1 MNIGV
6 FFGGKS
12 PEHDVSIITGEL
24 VISELKKMGMHVT
37 PIYIGKNGEWYI
49 DERLGELKFFQ
60 SKEKN
65 AALKNFEKYVLNLKE
80 SMGKMVFNKKG
91 LLVTS
96 NIVIDVA
103 FPCFHG
109 SNGED
114 GTIQGMLEMF
124 NVPYVGCDVASS
136 ALAFDKILT
145 KLLYQSL
152 DVPTAKFV
160 YFNGADWKNKKE
172 QLLTEIKTKLHFPL
186 FVKPPRLGSS
196 IGITRAKDEKE
207 LEFGIELALHYGE
220 KVLVE
225 DGVENLADITCCV
238 IGNDEL
244 TASLVQESVF
254 DSELFNFEEKYL
266 KDGGAQTGN
275 AKNSL
280 IIPARLDAEMTK
292 KVQDMAKE
300 IYKSIG
306 ASGIAR
312 VDFLFDKKENKLYAN
327 EINPLPGTVYH
338 HLWKASGLELNELL
352 EKLLQF
358 AKERYIAKNKI
369 TYTFKTDLMEFA
381 NSVKLKMEK

>member
-12 PEHDVSIITGEL
+12 PEHDVSIITGQL
-24 VISELKKMGMHVT
+24 IISELKKMGKPFT
-37 PIYIGKNGEWYI
+37 PIYLGKGGEWYV
-49 DERLGELKFFQ
+49 GEELSDLKFFMDKQ
-60 SKEKN
+60 LEQKLPGLDNYS
-65 AALKNFEKYVLNLKE
+65 LNLKE
-80 SMGKMVFNKKG
+80 SKGRLVFEKKG
-91 LLVTS
+91 LLSKKVT
-96 NIVIDVA
+96 VDLV

-114 GTIQGMLEMF
+114 GTMQGLFEIC
-124 NVPYVGCDVASS
+124 NVPYVGCDVAAS
-136 ALAFDKILT
+136 AMAFDKVLT

-152 DVPTAKFV
+152 SIPTTKFIH
-160 YFNGADWKNKKE
+160 FSGQDWANKKDE
-172 QLLTEIKTKLHFPL
+172 IISEIKSYLRFPL

-196 IGITRAKDEKE
+196 IGITRAKNEKE
-207 LEFGIELALHYGE
+207 LEFGIEIALHYGE

-225 DGVENLADITCCV
+225 EGVENLADITCCV
-238 IGNDEL
+238 IGNDDL
-244 TASLVQESVF
+244 AASLVQESIF

-275 AKNSL
+275 AKDRI
-280 IIPARLDAEMTK
+280 IIPARIEEETTK
-292 KVQDMAKE
+292 EVQEMAKK

-327 EINPLPGTVYH
+327 EINPLPGNIYS
-338 HLWKASGLELNELL
+338 HLWKASGLELSALL

-358 AKERYIAKNKI
+358 ATERHTAKNKI

-381 NSVKLKMEK
+381 NSVKLKMKK